1 MGFSML
7 GSLGT
12 QVFVGS
18 SYGKKVK
25 FQFFS
30 EKTRNAIVFK
40 PPRFGRL
47 SGRATSSKSESC
59 EFEERTSPTEV
70 RRIGLFLISGS
81 GFLAFFHVHFCV
93 FPFSDDKCYTDI
105 MSSSLPTFLISK
117 KGVFIN
123 HFWVVSWF

>member
-12 QVFVGS
+12 QVFVGN

-47 SGRATSSKSESC
+47 SGRATSSKSESY

-70 RRIGLFLISGS
+70 RRIQSF
-81 GFLAFFHVHFCV
+81 
-93 FPFSDDKCYTDI
+93 
-105 MSSSLPTFLISK
+105 
-117 KGVFIN
+117 
-123 HFWVVSWF
+123 